1 MNDSQDRA
9 DLVRRLSDIDTS
21 TLPPD
26 GGEQYNRLI
35 FETSPY
41 LLQHATNPVDWY
53 PWGQEAFD
61 KAAREDKPL
70 LVSIGYSTCHWCH
83 VMEQESFEDPEVA
96 LVLNRLFVPVKVD
109 REERPDI
116 DHLYMTAC
124 QIISG
129 GGGWPLNVFLTCDK
143 TPFFATTYL
152 PRRPRGTMPGIITT
166 LERIGAMWHA
176 NRDKLLETGHDLHEA
191 LLRASHAI
199 SGDQTAPALSDTP
212 LRKAYQNYLNAFD
225 EQRGGFGKAPKFPM
239 AHNLSLLLRI
249 WQRFDL
255 ENARAM
261 ATRTLQHIRLG
272 GVYDHIGF
280 GVHRYAVD
288 AFWRVPH
295 FEKMLYDQA
304 LLALAALDAFQAT
317 GDAFFNHMA
326 DEILQ
331 YVLRDLSHPDG
342 GFCCGEDADSEDAEG
357 TFYLWTPDQVMEV
370 LGQEHATIFCHC
382 YEISEQG
389 NFEGKN
395 IPRLEMD
402 LKEWAQWFGVPVQ
415 QLGEVLAL
423 GRQKLF
429 EARQKRTH
437 PHRDDKVLVSW
448 NGLTIAA
455 LARAATLLDHD
466 AFLPAATRAADF
478 ILSRMRD
485 DQGRLLRRYRS
496 GQAGIPGFLEDY
508 AGLIFGLLEL
518 YQAGFENR
526 FLAAALT
533 LTRDMRRLFR
543 EDDGLYY
550 DSGADAE
557 QVLLRHRTL
566 ADGAMPAGNSMAA
579 LVLLRLAA
587 LTADDELEQEAKN
600 MLKAAA
606 KQWQTAPAAS
616 ALLLTALDDALGPR
630 EVLVLAAAREDTVA
644 LQMLQTLRHRFRP
657 HALVLWQA
665 PDDAELPGLTPLT
678 ADKKPLDG
686 KATAYL
692 CRDRTCLAPV
702 TDPEQLAQLL
712 QQPAARDEG
721 TEE

>member
-1 MNDSQDRA
+1 
-9 DLVRRLSDIDTS
+9 
-21 TLPPD
+21 
-26 GGEQYNRLI
+26 
-35 FETSPY
+35 
-41 LLQHATNPVDWY
+41 
-53 PWGQEAFD
+53 
-61 KAAREDKPL
+61 
-70 LVSIGYSTCHWCH
+70 
-83 VMEQESFEDPEVA
+83 MEQESFEDPQVA
-96 LVLNRLFVPVKVD
+96 KVLNRLFVPLKVD

-116 DHLYMTAC
+116 DRLYMTAC

-143 TPFFATTYL
+143 MPFFATTYL
-152 PRRPRGTMPGIITT
+152 PRRARGAMPGIIST

-176 NRDKLLETGHDLHEA
+176 DRDKLLRTGRDIRTT
-191 LLRASHAI
+191 LLRAGDTA
-199 SGDQTAPALSDTP
+199 SGDHATQSLSDTP
-212 LRKAYQNYLNAFD
+212 LRKAYQDYLDTFD
-225 EQRGGFGKAPKFPM
+225 ERRGGFGKAPKFPT

-249 WQRFDL
+249 GQRFDL

-261 ATRTLQHIRLG
+261 ATHTLQHIRLG
-272 GVYDHIGF
+272 GIYDHIGF

-304 LLALAALDAFQAT
+304 LLALAALDALQTT
-317 GDAFFNHMA
+317 GNAFFNHVA

-331 YVLRDLSHPDG
+331 YVLRDLSHPEG
-342 GFCCGEDADSEDAEG
+342 GFCSGEDADSEGAEG
-357 TFYLWTPDQVMEV
+357 TFYLWTPAQVLEA
-370 LGQEHATIFCHC
+370 LGKEHATIFCHC

-429 EARQKRTH
+429 ETRRQRMR

-455 LARAATLLDHD
+455 LSRASTLLGHEE
-466 AFLPAATRAADF
+466 FLPAATRAADF

-485 DQGRLLRRYRS
+485 AQGRLLRRYRS
-496 GQAGIPGFLEDY
+496 GRSGIMGFLEDY
-508 AGLIFGLLEL
+508 ACLIFGLLEL

-533 LTRDMRRLFR
+533 LGRDMRSLFKG
-543 EDDGLYY
+543 DDDRYY

-566 ADGAMPAGNSMAA
+566 ADGAMPAGHSMAA

-587 LTADDELEQEAKN
+587 LTADDELEREAEN
-600 MLKAAA
+600 MLKTSSG
-606 KQWQTAPAAS
+606 QWQTAPTAS
-616 ALLLTALDDALGPR
+616 ALLLTALDEALGPR
-630 EVLVLAAAREDTVA
+630 EVLVLAAAREDPVA
-644 LQMLQTLRHRFRP
+644 LEMLRTLRRRFRP
-657 HALVLWQA
+657 RALVLWQA
-665 PDDAELPGLTPLT
+665 PDDTELPGLTVLT
-678 ADKKPLDG
+678 EDKKPLNG

-692 CRDRTCLAPV
+692 CRDHTCLAPV
-702 TDPEQLAQLL
+702 TDPEQLDPLL
-712 QQPAARDEG
+712 QP
-721 TEE
+721 